1 MNEIAFIC
9 MYCGDVIFLPKD
21 NNPRERNK
29 CPKCGGSYL
38 PASTKQLPDVTQE
51 QYQNMINNNTWND
64 YLIKHMSILPYVRN
78 LQQSDNH
85 SQSQPT
91 QQPQPTQ
98 QFTPKCPT
106 CGCTDIRR
114 ISATEKAVNIGM
126 FGLFGNKRRYQF
138 ECLNPA
144 CKYKW

>member
-1 MNEIAFIC
+1 MNKITYIC
-9 MYCGDVIFLPKD
+9 CECGNVMFFPEEHKFKGKD
-21 NNPRERNK
+21 K
-29 CPKCGGSYL
+29 CPKCGNGCL
-38 PASTKQLPDVTQE
+38 PANTRQLPVVTQE
-51 QYQNMINNNTWND
+51 QYSEMIQNNTWDD
-64 YLIKHMSILPYVRN
+64 YLIKNLSILPYVRK
-78 LQQSDNH
+78 LKEQKALE
-85 SQSQPT
+85 SQP
-91 QQPQPTQ
+91 PQ